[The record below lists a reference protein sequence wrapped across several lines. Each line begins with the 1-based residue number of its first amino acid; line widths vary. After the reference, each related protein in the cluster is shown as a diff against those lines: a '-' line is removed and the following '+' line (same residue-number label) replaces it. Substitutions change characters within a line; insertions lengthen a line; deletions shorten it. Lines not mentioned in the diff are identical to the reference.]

1 MVPFS
6 LNRAFQEYKNLTAT
20 LENITGIT
28 CLTATETFYI
38 IMMNIYGH
46 QSELIIRRGSC
57 NYKLYLSLFL
67 HFYNISIV
75 FINSLSLL
83 SQSLIYLNSVQL
95 MSIMDHFGYTT
106 RPLVEFN
113 LSIYTERASFLG
125 WLSHMSER
133 KRLAITLDPASSEP
147 ARFKNKRIQAS
158 GDMIREESEPE
169 VVPISPPSTSRS
181 SSTAAKSS
189 KSLQALNNQPTKTAS
204 RAAERKRG
212 ADSEDDYKPPTKKT
226 KVKSKRSSSRSKAG
240 KKPNTSA
247 YGRVTDVGGKCPKHL
262 FKGIGEA
269 SDSDTSQKSKRDDW
283 EGHSDSLTDS

>member
-1 MVPFS
+1 
-6 LNRAFQEYKNLTAT
+6 
-20 LENITGIT
+20 
-28 CLTATETFYI
+28 
-38 IMMNIYGH
+38 
-46 QSELIIRRGSC
+46 
-57 NYKLYLSLFL
+57 
-67 HFYNISIV
+67 
-75 FINSLSLL
+75 
-83 SQSLIYLNSVQL
+83 
-95 MSIMDHFGYTT
+95 MSIMNHFGYTT

-133 KRLAITLDPASSEP
+133 RRLAITLDPAASEP
-147 ARFKNKRIQAS
+147 ARFKNKRVQVS
-158 GDMIREESEPE
+158 GDIREESEPE

-189 KSLQALNNQPTKTAS
+189 KLHPSSLQALKTNQLAKIATKE
-204 RAAERKRG
+204 AERKRE
-212 ADSEDDYKPPTKKT
+212 ADSEDEYKPPTKKA

-262 FKGIGEA
+262 FKGIGEG
-269 SDSDTSQKSKRDDW
+269 SDSDTSQKSKRDDR

>member
-1 MVPFS
+1 
-6 LNRAFQEYKNLTAT
+6 
-20 LENITGIT
+20 
-28 CLTATETFYI
+28 
-38 IMMNIYGH
+38 
-46 QSELIIRRGSC
+46 
-57 NYKLYLSLFL
+57 
-67 HFYNISIV
+67 
-75 FINSLSLL
+75 
-83 SQSLIYLNSVQL
+83 
-95 MSIMDHFGYTT
+95 MDHFGYAT

-133 KRLAITLDPASSEP
+133 KRLAITLDPAASEP
-147 ARFKNKRIQAS
+147 TRFKNKRVQVS
-158 GDMIREESEPE
+158 GDIREESEPE

-189 KSLQALNNQPTKTAS
+189 KSHPSSLQAFKTNQLAKMAS
-204 RAAERKRG
+204 KEAERKRE
-212 ADSEDDYKPPTKKT
+212 ADSEDEYKPPAKKT
-226 KVKSKRSSSRSKAG
+226 KVKSKRGSSRSKAG

-269 SDSDTSQKSKRDDW
+269 SDSDTSQKSKRDDR